1 MNELANF
8 VDGEISDTKTKL
20 NPNIFELNDLPFDA
34 AGKGTLEGHTISIDG
49 LHTGGRFFKGTDIPE
64 LDLHSFNGFMESI
77 IT

>member
-8 VDGEISDTKTKL
+8 VDGEISDTKTKI
-20 NPNIFELNDLPFDA
+20 NPNVFELSDLPFDA

-49 LHTGGRFFKGTDIPE
+49 LHTGGRFFKGNDIPE

>member
-1 MNELANF
+1 M
-8 VDGEISDTKTKL
+8 K
-20 NPNIFELNDLPFDA
+20 DLPFDA

-49 LHTGGRFFKGTDIPE
+49 LHAGGRFFKGNDIPE